1 MFVSYSRRDDEFV
14 HRLVVDLQSR
24 GKSVW
29 LDTQGIQDGEVFPDA
44 IREAIEQ
51 SDGFVFVIT
60 PESVGSRYCA
70 QEVDHALALSKRVV
84 PVLRAPVDD
93 DRLPEPIRVRNWIP
107 FTPDQDVDV
116 AAQRLVDALDT
127 DLSHAH
133 AHTRWLVKALDW
145 DEHER
150 DASFLLRGSELADAE
165 AWLASVSNA
174 ADPAPTSLQ
183 REYLL
188 ASRRAS
194 SRRQRF
200 LVVASLAA
208 VVIAVA
214 LAVFALISRSQAVSA
229 TALSESRRL
238 ASESGVQLVVDPER
252 SILLAMEATKTAVT
266 PQATYALQQAL
277 DTSPLQLRLAS
288 VGLQPYNGFWGPA
301 VSYSP
306 NGRLL
311 AEGSEGGFVTIFE
324 TATGHVIK
332 RIQIG
337 AQAPVVAFNP
347 AGTLLAVGT
356 NHDVRIVDPSTG
368 ADPPSRDDRRPD
380 MGAVLMERRRPDGVL
395 RRPRKHRPLGPR
407 HRTSCVF

>member
-1 MFVSYSRRDDEFV
+1 M
-14 HRLVVDLQSR
+14 
-24 GKSVW
+24 
-29 LDTQGIQDGEVFPDA
+29 
-44 IREAIEQ
+44 
-51 SDGFVFVIT
+51 
-60 PESVGSRYCA
+60 
-70 QEVDHALALSKRVV
+70 
-84 PVLRAPVDD
+84 DD

-165 AWLASVSNA
+165 AWLASVSDA

-183 REYLL
+183 REYLY

-194 SRRQRF
+194 VGASAF
-200 LVVASLAA
+200 LVVREPRRCGDRGRPGCLCADQPQPGGFGHRRVGIEATGVGERRPARGRSRAVDPARDGSDQDRRDAGGHVRAA
-208 VVIAVA
+208 AGVGH
-214 LAVFALISRSQAVSA
+214 L
-229 TALSESRRL
+229 ALSTG
-238 ASESGVQLVVDPER
+238 APGER
-252 SILLAMEATKTAVT
+252 WAPTLQRIL
-266 PQATYALQQAL
+266 
-277 DTSPLQLRLAS
+277 
-288 VGLQPYNGFWGPA
+288 GPA

-356 NHDVRIVDPSTG
+356 NQDVQIVDPSTG
-368 ADPPSRDDRRPD
+368 VIRQVAKTGDLTWGPFSWSADGRTVYFADLDDASAGTSP
-380 MGAVLMERRRPDGVL
+380 
-395 RRPRKHRPLGPR
+395 
-407 HRTSCVF
+407 RTSCV